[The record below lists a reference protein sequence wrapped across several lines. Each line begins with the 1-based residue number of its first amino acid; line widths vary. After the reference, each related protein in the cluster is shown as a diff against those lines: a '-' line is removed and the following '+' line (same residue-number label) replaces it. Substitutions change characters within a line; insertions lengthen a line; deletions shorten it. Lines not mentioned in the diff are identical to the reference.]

1 MQQSSLLQPKSLGV
15 GIAFEESTAAIR
27 AKQKSWPKP
36 SEATVGDVF
45 YRFEDQLV
53 SRGVDEWDNSLGSY
67 RHLYCNE
74 YEVSKVYPKGAYIL
88 GWFGGPNDIVSKG
101 GRPVMDHYKNK
112 FAYPTKGEALLGFIA
127 RKKRQQQILYT
138 RYSGAREAE
147 GIAERLL
154 AKELLT

>member
-1 MQQSSLLQPKSLGV
+1 MQSKIVLQPKSLGA

-45 YRFEDQLV
+45 YRYEDRLV
-53 SRGVDEWDNSLGSY
+53 SRGVDEWDESLGSY
-67 RHLYCNE
+67 RHLYC
-74 YEVSKVYPKGAYIL
+74 YEFTVTKVTPKGARIL
-88 GWFGGPNDIVSKG
+88 DSCFEGNE
-101 GRPVMDHYKNK
+101 RPVMDYYKNK

-127 RKKRQQQILYT
+127 RKKRQQQILYA